1 MRMLLDTQAFLW
13 WLAGSNRLSAAARRM
28 IEDEANEIFVSAAS
42 AWEIGTKYRLGKLK
56 GGEAVA
62 FDVAGS
68 IAGQG
73 FEELAITVA
82 DGDRAGRLPGPHRD
96 PFDRMLI
103 AQAQAWDLI
112 IVSNE
117 TPFDRYGVH
126 RLW

>member
-1 MRMLLDTQAFLW
+1 MPF
-13 WLAGSNRLSAAARRM
+13 
-28 IEDEANEIFVSAAS
+28 AS
-42 AWEIGTKYRLGKLK
+42 AWEIDTKYRLGKLK

-73 FEELAITVA
+73 FEQLAITVA
-82 DGDRAGRLPGPHRD
+82 DGDRAGRLPGPHRV

>member
-1 MRMLLDTQAFLW
+1 MLWVRQTCSVF
-13 WLAGSNRLSAAARRM
+13 M
-28 IEDEANEIFVSAAS
+28 PFAS

-62 FDVAGS
+62 FDVSGS

-73 FEELAITVA
+73 FEQLAITVA
-82 DGDRAGRLPGPHRD
+82 DGDRAGRLPGPHRV

-103 AQAQAWDLI
+103 AQAQARDLI